1 MRREIM
7 MQLCDLVN
15 MIDKPFTN
23 KSDQRIEIKSVFEV
37 NGEIFVA
44 YDNYGVVKLA
54 SYNEYTESIFSE
66 KPEEEYFNIGDEI
79 DEGVFLFAVEEGR
92 DESVLCLALCVNLGR
107 SYPHCYIRFRN
118 PKHLKHVRGKGVP
131 KSEIKKIYN

>member
-1 MRREIM
+1 M

-37 NGEIFVA
+37 YGEIFVA
-44 YDNYGVVKLA
+44 YANSGGVKLV
-54 SYNEYTESIFSE
+54 SYNEYTESIFCE
-66 KPEEEYFNIGDEI
+66 KPEEDYFNIGDEI
-79 DEGVFLFAVEEGR
+79 DEGVFLFAVEDRR
-92 DESVLCLALCVNLGR
+92 DESVLCLALCVKLGI

-131 KSEIKKIYN
+131 KSEISKIYTYDNN

>member
-1 MRREIM
+1 M

-23 KSDQRIEIKSVFEV
+23 KSDQRIEIKSAFEV
-37 NGEIFVA
+37 YGEIFVA
-44 YDNYGVVKLA
+44 YANSGGVKLV
-54 SYNEYTESIFSE
+54 SYNEYTESIFCE
-66 KPEEEYFNIGDEI
+66 KPKEEYFNIGDEI